1 MHVYLSIVYTLFNMT
16 SWTLALY
23 THLPITFSTHLFWLA
38 AEMSLIRLWTTG
50 WEGISGYYFHAFCII
65 VWIGLWLASKLYLFP
80 FAWRNHLLGKEV
92 WFGHLFYGQQ
102 SFRVEN
108 HNSSS
113 EIGFSGHICFCS
125 FVWELIEIRVKPLL
139 WALSWGQ
146 TNTYPDKVNL
156 FNMNWLQFMMLRTQW
171 TLGWT
176 MNHLHNLFLLN
187 MPHDQENLT

>member
-1 MHVYLSIVYTLFNMT
+1 MHISIAHSLAHNILNTLILIGRRNEPHPPLNCGMGGDLRVLFSCILHHCMNRVMVSLKIVSLSICLEKSFPRQGSLVR
-16 SWTLALY
+16 ALR
-23 THLPITFSTHLFWLA
+23 
-38 AEMSLIRLWTTG
+38 LI
-50 WEGISGYYFHAFCII
+50 I
-65 VWIGLWLASKLYLFP
+65 
-80 FAWRNHLLGKEV
+80 
-92 WFGHLFYGQQ
+92 YGQQ

-171 TLGWT
+171 TLRWT
-176 MNHLHNLFLLN
+176 MNHLPNLFLLN
-187 MPHDQENLT
+187 MPHDQKNLT

>member
-1 MHVYLSIVYTLFNMT
+1 MTHYLKWPH

-23 THLPITFSTHLFWLA
+23 THLPITFSTHSFWLA

-156 FNMNWLQFMMLRTQW
+156 FNMNWLQL
-171 TLGWT
+171 
-176 MNHLHNLFLLN
+176 NHEPSPLSLSTKYAAWPGKFDIITN
-187 MPHDQENLT
+187 MQNK